1 MTRPRSDRRAQL
13 TQAAFAV
20 FTDQGYRNCS
30 VADITTAAGLSHGS
44 FYNYF
49 TNKRDIL
56 DAAVDF
62 GFEQI
67 GPQLS
72 PPTELA
78 DSLDEFLNAITSPL
92 RELYSLS
99 ITNSKLISLMMFDA
113 GAIDDAVTQR
123 VVKIFK
129 SFARSAQRQIDHGVE
144 AGYLR
149 PAIDAE
155 VIGEMLVAIS
165 LTVLLPAQGGAPL
178 PGGLDHFI
186 EQTADFLR
194 ASLSN
199 RAGPTRSS

>member
-1 MTRPRSDRRAQL
+1 MTRPRKDRRAQL
-13 TQAAFAV
+13 TQAAFEI
-20 FTDQGYRNCS
+20 FTDRGYRNCS

-56 DAAVDF
+56 DAAIDF
-62 GFEQI
+62 GLEQF

-78 DSLDEFLNAITSPL
+78 DSLDEFLDAIASPL

-99 ITNSKLISLMMFDA
+99 VTNTKLISLMVFDA

-123 VVKIFK
+123 IAKTFK

-144 AGYLR
+144 MGYLR
-149 PAIDAE
+149 PGIDTE
-155 VIGEMLVAIS
+155 IVGEMLVAMS

-178 PGGLDHFI
+178 PGGLDRFI
-186 EQTADFLR
+186 EQITDFLR
-194 ASLSN
+194 AGLGN
-199 RAGPTRSS
+199 RACSTRST

>member
-1 MTRPRSDRRAQL
+1 MTRPRKDRRAQL
-13 TQAAFAV
+13 TQAAFEV
-20 FTDQGYRNCS
+20 FTDRGYRNCS

-56 DAAVDF
+56 DAAIDF
-62 GFEQI
+62 GCEQF

-78 DSLDEFLNAITSPL
+78 DSLDEFLDGVTIAL

-99 ITNSKLISLMMFDA
+99 VTNSKLISLMVFDA
-113 GAIDDAVTQR
+113 TAIDDAVTQR
-123 VVKIFK
+123 VVDTAE
-129 SFARSAQRQIDHGVE
+129 SFARKAQRQLEHGVE
-144 AGYLR
+144 IGYLR
-149 PAIDAE
+149 PDIDAQ
-155 VIGEMLVAIS
+155 VLGEMLVAIS

-186 EQTADFLR
+186 EQIADFLR
-194 ASLSN
+194 AGLGN
-199 RAGPTRSS
+199 RAGSTHSS